1 MVQGIVAQSGG
12 YIDVGSQPGEGT
24 TFKIYLP
31 ALPQAAAEAKTPAK
45 RCGSANSKR
54 GLTCS

>member
-12 YIDVGSQPGEGT
+12 YIDVFSQPGQGI

-31 ALPQAAAEAKTPAK
+31 ALP
-45 RCGSANSKR
+45 
-54 GLTCS
+54 